1 MMRSMG
7 ELALNGQQPEQQVP
21 RTKMLHG
28 KEEEKQNVKQD
39 LPQKA
44 RKYCHPEAM
53 LRQPKKP
60 WASQEEMQ
68 QQMLSKIKTRR
79 HARAQEEKR

>member
-1 MMRSMG
+1 MRSMG

-21 RTKMLHG
+21 QTRMLHG
-28 KEEEKQNVKQD
+28 NEEEKQNEKQD

-44 RKYCHPEAM
+44 RKCCHPEAM
-53 LRQPKKP
+53 QSQPKKP

-68 QQMLSKIKTRR
+68 QKAISKIKTRR